1 MAGTTQQGN
10 PVFSPNGN
18 LYIITGRILGG
29 SGVATVKGVARG
41 WSLTYVS
48 TGLYRVTADINY
60 AFWLGGSAPGVM
72 SAAGALNARI
82 KAYVGGDNAAAAA
95 MSWDLLVVTTI
106 SGSATDLGA
115 SDQLV
120 FSFNCARTVR
130 P

>member
-1 MAGTTQQGN
+1 MTTQQGN

-18 LYIITGRILGG
+18 LFIITGRILGG

-48 TGLYRVTADINY
+48 TGLYRVTSDINY
-60 AFWLGGSAPGVM
+60 AYWLGGSSPGIM
-72 SAAGALNARI
+72 SSGTALNARV
-82 KAYVGGDNAAAAA
+82 KAYVGGDNAAATA
-95 MSWDLLVVTTI
+95 MSWDLLVVTTS

-115 SDQLV
+115 ADQL
-120 FSFNCARTVR
+120 FFGFNCARTVR